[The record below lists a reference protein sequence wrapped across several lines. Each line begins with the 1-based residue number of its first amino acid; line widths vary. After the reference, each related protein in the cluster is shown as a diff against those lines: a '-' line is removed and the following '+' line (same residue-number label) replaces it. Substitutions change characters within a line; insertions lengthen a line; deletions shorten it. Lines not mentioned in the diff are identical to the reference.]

1 MFWSYLHYK
10 SIFFIQVYA
19 TVLFWK
25 DGFGT
30 IVHSI
35 NLILGVCP
43 IFLRQKGVSCTL
55 DTNFQFRSG
64 NTPKICEDVGSCRSE
79 LCFSLPLNSHPAVSQ
94 LGSHPTP
101 GISSHSLLFF

>member
-43 IFLRQKGVSCTL
+43 IFLCQKGVSCTL

-64 NTPKICEDVGSCRSE
+64 TLPKSVRMWEAAGVNCAFPC
-79 LCFSLPLNSHPAVSQ
+79 L
-94 LGSHPTP
+94 
-101 GISSHSLLFF
+101 